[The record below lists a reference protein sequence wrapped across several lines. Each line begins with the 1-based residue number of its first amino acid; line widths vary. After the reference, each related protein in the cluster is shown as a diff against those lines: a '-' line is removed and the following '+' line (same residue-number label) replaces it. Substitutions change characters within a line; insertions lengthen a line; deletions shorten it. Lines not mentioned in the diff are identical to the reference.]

1 MYAMNDLEGALAM
14 TERALTVEVKALGEG
29 HPVTALS
36 YNNIGRIL
44 YTMGD
49 LDAALNIYIK
59 SNKVCEKAYGHDHHY
74 TKLTRDAVTNLE
86 KQIKKTRKYSIIE

>member
-44 YTMGD
+44 YTMGN

-74 TKLTRDAVTNLE
+74 TKLT
-86 KQIKKTRKYSIIE
+86 

>member
-1 MYAMNDLEGALAM
+1 MLHKGLAIRMNALGEDHVDTAESYNNIGSTMYAMNDLEGALAM

-49 LDAALNIYIK
+49 LDAALNI
-59 SNKVCEKAYGHDHHY
+59 S
-74 TKLTRDAVTNLE
+74 
-86 KQIKKTRKYSIIE
+86 